1 MQTSSFLTHSKLT
14 LLCFGISC
22 EAKMDKAL
30 HEDGLAIGDSSPD
43 NYMYDKQG
51 KLWRIDL
58 SSLHELK

>member
-1 MQTSSFLTHSKLT
+1 
-14 LLCFGISC
+14 
-22 EAKMDKAL
+22 MDKAL